1 VLHGGYG
8 YSSHTHGMA
17 LDSLISAEVVLA
29 NSSVVTASKTSN
41 PDLFWALRGA
51 GSSYGIVT
59 SFKFQTHTAPE
70 NNTVFSYNFNW
81 NQTQI
86 RNAFAVLQNYA
97 NTTMPLELNMRLMVN
112 SYSIQLMGVYYGS
125 QADFKAEITPLLT
138 KIGTPSSTSI
148 TTQGWIDSLN
158 TYAYASLTVPL
169 DYYQVRLISEFP
181 LNFANTFLA
190 RNLCKI
196 TVPCIVYPSNKFT
209 I

>member
-1 VLHGGYG
+1 
-8 YSSHTHGMA
+8 MA
-17 LDSLISAEVVLA
+17 LDSLVSAQIVLA
-29 NSSVVTASKTSN
+29 NSTVVTASKTSN

-70 NNTVFSYNFNW
+70 NNTVFSYGYNW

-86 RNAFAVLQNYA
+86 RNAYAVLQNFA

-112 SYSIQLMGVYYGS
+112 SYSISLMGVYYGT
-125 QADFKAEITPLLT
+125 QEDFKTMIAPLIT

-158 TYAYASLTVPL
+158 TYAYASLTVPI
-169 DYYQVRLISEFP
+169 DYYQVGIKSKISFE
-181 LNFANTFLA
+181 
-190 RNLCKI
+190 LC
-196 TVPCIVYPSNKFT
+196 
-209 I
+209 